1 MSINYCHFLE
11 GNKMKTANDEKI
23 SILREAGLLD
33 KLLSK
38 WRCEMANRLIPD
50 EARSGK
56 ILDIGCGTYP
66 LFLMNTEFT
75 YKFGLD
81 QVVTEDSHK
90 RWESDKV
97 KFKKL
102 NAEETQDIPF
112 EDDYFDVVTM
122 LAVFEHIDPP
132 KLVKLLSEIRRVLKK
147 DGIFVMT
154 TPAGW
159 TDSVLTVMAKF
170 RLVSPLEFAEHKDA
184 YTPAKITA
192 IYDQA
197 GFERAKTRLGYFEC
211 FMNIWVAAKK

>member
-1 MSINYCHFLE
+1 MTTVSDKN
-11 GNKMKTANDEKI
+11 I

-38 WRCEMANRLIPD
+38 WRCEMANRLIPT
-50 EARSGK
+50 EARSGN
-56 ILDIGCGTYP
+56 ILDVGCGTYP
-66 LFLMNTEFT
+66 LFLMNTEFAN
-75 YKFGLD
+75 KFGVD
-81 QVVTEDSHK
+81 QVVTDTSHK
-90 RWESDKV
+90 RWESDRV

-102 NAEETQDIPF
+102 NAEETQLIPY
-112 EDDYFDVVTM
+112 EDNFFDVVTM

-132 KLVKLLSEIRRVLKK
+132 KLIKLLSEIRRVLKK
-147 DGIFVMT
+147 GGVFVMT

-159 TDSVLTVMAKF
+159 TDSVLTLMAKLH
-170 RLVSPLEFAEHKDA
+170 LVSPIEFAEHKDA

-197 GFERAKTRLGYFEC
+197 GFEKAKTRIGYFEC